1 MTSQPLRS
9 HRRATLATL
18 APAGIA
24 ALAVL
29 LLPALLSGAAVAHT
43 VAASN
48 VQFGN
53 GRGHGGGGGTGS
65 CGTGI
70 VTQTSSSNWG
80 GYAAETCLS
89 SPATN
94 VVSDVKGSW
103 TQPSVQ
109 CGPSASYSA
118 FWVGIDGYSSSTVE
132 QTGTDSDCASGAPS
146 YYAWYEFYPAYPVNL
161 PTTQYPVVPGDV
173 ITAEVQW
180 ISGSTFQVS
189 LADLTHPWTF
199 STTGSVSNAQRS
211 SAEWIAEAPSSGHV
225 LPLADFGTVDFTA
238 CTATIGGTTGA
249 IQDASWAAAEITM
262 SGKNYVKA
270 APSSLSGAGEDFSV
284 TWHHS

>member
-24 ALAVL
+24 ALAIL
-29 LLPALLSGAAVAHT
+29 LLPALLSGAAVAHA

-238 CTATIGGTTGA
+238 CTATISGTTGA
-249 IQDASWAAAEITM
+249 IQASSWAAAEITM
-262 SGKNYVKA
+262 SGKSYVKA
-270 APSSLSGAGEDFSV
+270 APSGLSGSGEDFSV
-284 TWHHS
+284 TWNHS